1 MATSP
6 QRTGGFTVFAAWR
19 KYTPPFS
26 TRFLAHMSSRSS
38 GISIGSAVLQGSPVP
53 SRQTDHGTCD
63 VSSDKPHLGD
73 AYDAAQNK
81 ATILHEILLVSYDTG
96 LDKA

>member
-1 MATSP
+1 LAY
-6 QRTGGFTVFAAWR
+6 GHIAAAHGWFHR
-19 KYTPPFS
+19 IRRVANFLHG
-26 TRFLAHMSSRSS
+26 FLAHMSSRSS